1 MLSAE
6 APNTNFIVFGLTR
19 PGLESTI
26 YHTRGEHANHYTTD
40 AVVQR
45 MIVYN
50 ILNPYFNLDCYFIA
64 WFDWMIWLPASSEP
78 NSAIFMTEIS
88 IKIRNNVEQESALWR
103 MCLLAHLRSNIMDG
117 DENCLFCN
125 GQQQSLITNCSYL
138 GPAARYLS
146 FILLTQ
152 GTCHLRR

>member
-1 MLSAE
+1 VLSAE

-50 ILNPYFNLDCYFIA
+50 ILNPYFNKHI
-64 WFDWMIWLPASSEP
+64 
-78 NSAIFMTEIS
+78 
-88 IKIRNNVEQESALWR
+88 V
-103 MCLLAHLRSNIMDG
+103 
-117 DENCLFCN
+117 
-125 GQQQSLITNCSYL
+125 
-138 GPAARYLS
+138 
-146 FILLTQ
+146 
-152 GTCHLRR
+152 LRRKGIFRLVGSESG